1 MPNSL
6 SRSVAIVGATGLIGG
21 MLLQRLIEWQQVTGG
36 QLIVCARRKPE
47 GLSDTIVF
55 IDLTNTNWQ
64 EKLAQYSI
72 THAFN
77 CLGTT
82 IKVAKTREA
91 FRAVDHDLVM
101 DFARTVQQAGAG
113 FFSTVS
119 SLGASESSPAFY
131 SRVKGEVEREL
142 KQMNFD
148 HLAIWQPSLLVGD
161 RKEERFGEDLGQV
174 AFKLLNL
181 LLLGPLEKYQSIQAE
196 WVAKAMLA
204 ESQLTQLT
212 ESDKE
217 LSKGVCVYH
226 KPQIKQFSNSIK

>member
-1 MPNSL
+1 MPDSL
-6 SRSVAIVGATGLIGG
+6 NRSVVLIGATGLIGG
-21 MLLQRLIEWQQVTGG
+21 MLLQRLLEWHQLTNE
-36 QLIVCARRKPE
+36 QLIVCARRKPVSLPE
-47 GLSDTIVF
+47 SIKF
-55 IDLTNTNWQ
+55 IDLTNANWQ
-64 EKLAQYSI
+64 EQLAQYSI

-101 DFARTVQQAGAG
+101 GFAHTVKKSGAT

-119 SLGASESSPAFY
+119 SLGASEKSPAFY
-131 SRVKGEVEREL
+131 GRIKGEVEREL
-142 KQMNFD
+142 KQLNFD
-148 HLAIWQPSLLVGD
+148 HLAVWQPSLLVGD
-161 RKEERFGEDLGQV
+161 RKEERLGEDFGQL

-196 WVAKAMLA
+196 WVAKAMFA

-217 LSKGVCVYH
+217 LSKGVCVYY